1 MYYLKKNNG
10 DKWYFDKKFLEHISY
25 KYDEFLQWELL
36 FSSLEHFLWFLD
48 ESNIINVDM
57 FDDNSINFLFNKVEN
72 VMS

>member
-10 DKWYFDKKFLEHISY
+10 DKWYFDKKFLEYISY